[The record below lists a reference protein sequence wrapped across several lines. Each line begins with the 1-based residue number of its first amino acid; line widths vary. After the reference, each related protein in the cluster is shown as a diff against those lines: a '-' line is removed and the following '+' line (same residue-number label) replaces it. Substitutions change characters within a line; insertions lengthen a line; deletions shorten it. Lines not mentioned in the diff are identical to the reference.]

1 MNVKYS
7 TDTDTRDAPVSAPS
21 SWERPEEP
29 LVPSSA
35 TPHHVAARGFG
46 QMFGLHPGIAFLTFV
61 VDAMLFSGEAVSLGT
76 SFPIS
81 LAASVVLGILAYKA
95 QQKWY
100 GDDSEN
106 ALIKA
111 GILAFLT
118 AIPTPL
124 PALVY
129 MPAGLVGLV
138 HNLRRK
144 D

>member
-7 TDTDTRDAPVSAPS
+7 TETQDVPVSA

-29 LVPSSA
+29 LIPSSA
-35 TPHHVAARGFG
+35 SPHHIAARGFG
-46 QMFGLHPGIAFLTFV
+46 QMFGLHPAIAFLTFI
-61 VDAMLFSGEAVSLGT
+61 VDAMLFGGEVGSLGT

-100 GDDSEN
+100 GDDTEN
-106 ALIKA
+106 AAIKA

-129 MPAGLVGLV
+129 VPAGVVGLV
-138 HNLRRK
+138 HSLRRK
-144 D
+144 G

>member
-1 MNVKYS
+1 MKQNYHS
-7 TDTDTRDAPVSAPS
+7 TDTKDAPEGSPSWRRTAEPFAPPSAS
-21 SWERPEEP
+21 S
-29 LVPSSA
+29 
-35 TPHHVAARGFG
+35 HHVAARGFG
-46 QMFGLHPGIAFLTFV
+46 QMFGLHPGIAFLTFII
-61 VDAMLFSGEAVSLGT
+61 DAMLFGAEAGSLGT

-81 LAASVVLGILAYKA
+81 VAASVVLGFLAYRA
-95 QQKWY
+95 QMKWF

-106 ALIKA
+106 AALKA

-129 MPAGLVGLV
+129 VPSGIVGVV
-138 HNLRRK
+138 HLMRRK